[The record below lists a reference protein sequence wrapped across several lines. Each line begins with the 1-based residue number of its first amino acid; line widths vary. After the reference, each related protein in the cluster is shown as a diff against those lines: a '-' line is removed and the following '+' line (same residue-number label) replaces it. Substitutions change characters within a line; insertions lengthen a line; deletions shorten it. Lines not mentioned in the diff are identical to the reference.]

1 MESAPLHLPVLHE
14 LVWNFLQK
22 PRGPLENVAVAA
34 AQTHMR
40 VGQIKIVASAS
51 DGYVKQAPFFLQRIA
66 RIERAAARKHSLGQ
80 PDYEH
85 GMELETFRLMHSG
98 QIDRLL
104 VACLTWRGLRV
115 DVADQRQLRKK
126 FMDIF
131 ELAGK
136 HCELIEVFA
145 AQFVVCEVHFGVVV

>member
-22 PRGPLENVAVAA
+22 PRGPLEHAVAA

-40 VGQIKIVASAS
+40 VGQIKLVTSAS

-66 RIERAAARKHSLGQ
+66 RIERAAAWKHSVGQ

-85 GMELETFRLMHSG
+85 GMELETFRLVHRG
-98 QIDRLL
+98 QIDRLF
-104 VACLTWRGLRV
+104 VARLTWRGLRV
-115 DVADQRQLRKK
+115 DIADQRQLRKK
-126 FMDIF
+126 FVDIF

-136 HCELIEVFA
+136 QCELIEIFA
-145 AQFVVCEVHFGVVV
+145 TQLIVCEV